1 VDAQIAYLIQSRA
14 FDELDAPIHRVSSVD
29 APQIYCKRLE
39 DQQIPNP
46 ARVVAE
52 ALKVLA

>member
-1 VDAQIAYLIQSRA
+1 
-14 FDELDAPIHRVSSVD
+14 VSSID
-29 APQIYCKRLE
+29 APQIYCKRME
-39 DQQIPNP
+39 DQQLPNP